1 MWSEA
6 KTTANRRNAQK
17 STGPRTLEGKTIV
30 AQNAI
35 DHGLPARI
43 SGGHSPP
50 YPSETSSAKQS
61 QSPVARPAVLPSPVE
76 TQYLASPSPGPK
88 MQPPTANPCPAEPA
102 PAACETKPAG
112 AMTACTE
119 TQDVASLH
127 YDKQSQS
134 AGQALVSCE
143 TKPTGQACEGFRD
156 GAAACSLRVALSQPW
171 APALRVR
178 RRLAAMSRGA
188 PSIVRKMVDAVRK
201 VVYPRR
207 DGPV

>member
-1 MWSEA
+1 MRSEA
-6 KTTANRRNAQK
+6 KTAANRRNARK
-17 STGPRTLEGKTIV
+17 STGPRSLEGKTIV
-30 AQNAI
+30 ARNAI

-50 YPSETSSAKQS
+50 YPAEANSAKQS

-76 TQYLASPSPGPK
+76 TQQFASLSPRPK

-102 PAACETKPAG
+102 RAACETKPAG
-112 AMTACTE
+112 GMTACTE

-143 TKPTGQACEGFRD
+143 TKPTEAGGAVCSVLARVYKETPCGVATNGIDSAKQSQRAEPVKGFVMVPRH
-156 GAAACSLRVALSQPW
+156 ARYAWHYHSLG
-171 APALRVR
+171 R
-178 RRLAAMSRGA
+178 R
-188 PSIVRKMVDAVRK
+188 P
-201 VVYPRR
+201 
-207 DGPV
+207 